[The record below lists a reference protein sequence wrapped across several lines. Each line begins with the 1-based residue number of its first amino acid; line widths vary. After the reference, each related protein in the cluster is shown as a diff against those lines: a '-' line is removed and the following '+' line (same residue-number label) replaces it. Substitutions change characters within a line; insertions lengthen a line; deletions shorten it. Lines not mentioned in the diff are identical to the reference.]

1 MTYMSVKEFFI
12 NFFISFFSIF
22 LGMLCTFVGQ
32 GMIDRAAARLE
43 VRTAL
48 ELVRSELASNIEDI
62 NTIADYLDQER
73 ESANYFLENRMKLDR
88 CPVDSVN
95 FHTGMLF
102 ADASITLPHNALE
115 LLKMSSI
122 FQKLG
127 DDKLSMDIIRAYDS
141 CEYSVTNYNK
151 FISDRDDKFN
161 QTINEKTIPQFASS
175 GNIDMKKFI
184 RTTYGLY
191 TIRWLTSQITPDKE
205 QFVSDV
211 EKAITSIDEYLNP
224 TKHLR
229 ENKLKTKFLQWKDAR
244 RSKKSS

>member
-1 MTYMSVKEFFI
+1 MSVKEFFL

-62 NTIADYLDQER
+62 NTMAEYLEQEKK
-73 ESANYFLENRMKLDR
+73 SANWFLDNRAALDR
-88 CPVDSVN
+88 CPVDSFN
-95 FHTGMLF
+95 FHTSMLF

-122 FQKLG
+122 FQKRG

-151 FISDRDDKFN
+151 FISERDEKLN

-175 GNIDMKKFI
+175 GNIDVKKFI

-191 TIRWLTSQITPDKE
+191 TIRWMTSQVTPDKD
-205 QFVSDV
+205 QFVNDV
-211 EKAITSIDEYLNP
+211 ENAIISIDKYLNP

-229 ENKLKTKFLQWKDAR
+229 ENRLRTKFLQWKDSH
-244 RSKKSS
+244 RSKSS